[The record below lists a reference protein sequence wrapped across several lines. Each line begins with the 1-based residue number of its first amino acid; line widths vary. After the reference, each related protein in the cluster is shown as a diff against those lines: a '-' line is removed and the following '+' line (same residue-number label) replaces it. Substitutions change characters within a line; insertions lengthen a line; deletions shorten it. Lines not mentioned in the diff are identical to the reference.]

1 MKNFKEMITKAKN
14 IQNKPRIVVAC
25 PYDKNILEAL
35 DRVQR
40 EGIGDVIL
48 LGDRDK
54 VDSIKREHNIGIE
67 PMEFIESESD
77 NQALGESYAMVT
89 KGQAD
94 IIVKGMVQTKDFMKT
109 ILSNKEFIKSK
120 LLTHTMAFDIPSKD
134 KLLFVTDP
142 SIVTEPTLEQ
152 KKIILDNAVE
162 LLKHLEIE
170 DPKVAIISSV
180 EVPNEIIKSSM
191 DGAELMELQEKD
203 HIWDAQVYGPLA
215 IDNAVSKEAAK
226 LKNIDSEV
234 AGNADLLL
242 MPNLDAGN
250 IFCKGLV
257 YIGEFDT
264 GGIVM
269 GAYKPIVLTSRSA
282 GAEERFNSIC
292 IACLLAE
299 KMKL

>member
-1 MKNFKEMITKAKN
+1 MKNFKEMIAKAKN
-14 IQNKPRIVVAC
+14 IENKPRIAIAC

-35 DRVQR
+35 GRIQR

-54 VDSIKREHNIGIE
+54 VDSIKEKYNIE
-67 PMEFIESESD
+67 MDPVDFIKSESD
-77 NQALGESYAMVT
+77 IQALKKSYAMVIE
-89 KGQAD
+89 GQAD
-94 IIVKGMVQTKDFMKT
+94 IIMKGMVQTKDFIRT
-109 ILSNKEFIKSK
+109 ILSNKKFMKNK
-120 LLTHTMAFDIPSKD
+120 LLTHTVAFDIPSRD

-142 SIVTEPTLEQ
+142 SIMTEPTLDQ
-152 KKIILDNAVE
+152 KKVILDNAVE
-162 LLKHLEIE
+162 LLQYLGIE
-170 DPKVAIISSV
+170 EPKVAIISSV
-180 EVPNEIIKSSM
+180 EVPNEAIKSSM
-191 DGAELMELQEKD
+191 DGSELMELQKKD
-203 HIWDAQVYGPLA
+203 SIWNAQVYGPLA

-226 LKNIDSEV
+226 LKNINSEV

-269 GAYKPIVLTSRSA
+269 GAHKPIVLTSRSA
-282 GAEERFNSIC
+282 GVDERFNSIC
-292 IACLLAE
+292 IACVLAE
-299 KMKL
+299 KMK

>member
-1 MKNFKEMITKAKN
+1 MKNFKEMIAKAKN
-14 IQNKPRIVVAC
+14 IENKPRIAIAC

-35 DRVQR
+35 ARIQR

-54 VDSIKREHNIGIE
+54 VDSIKEKYNIE
-67 PMEFIESESD
+67 MDPMDFIKSESD
-77 NQALGESYAMVT
+77 IQALKKSYAMVME
-89 KGQAD
+89 GQAD
-94 IIVKGMVQTKDFMKT
+94 IIMKGMVQTKDFMRT
-109 ILSNKEFIKSK
+109 ILSNKKFMKNK
-120 LLTHTMAFDIPSKD
+120 LLTHTVAFDIPSRD

-142 SIVTEPTLEQ
+142 SIMTEPTLDQ

-162 LLKHLEIE
+162 LLQYLGIE
-170 DPKVAIISSV
+170 EPKVAIISSV
-180 EVPNEIIKSSM
+180 EVPNEAIKSSM
-191 DGAELMELQEKD
+191 DGSELMELQKKD
-203 HIWDAQVYGPLA
+203 SIWNAQVYGPLA

-226 LKNIDSEV
+226 LKNINSEV

-257 YIGEFDT
+257 YIGEFET

-269 GAYKPIVLTSRSA
+269 GAHKPIVLTSRSA
-282 GAEERFNSIC
+282 GVDERFNSIC
-292 IACLLAE
+292 IACVLAE
-299 KMKL
+299 KMK

>member
-1 MKNFKEMITKAKN
+1 MKNFKEMIAKAKN
-14 IQNKPRIVVAC
+14 IENKPRIAIAC

-35 DRVQR
+35 GRIQR

-54 VDSIKREHNIGIE
+54 VDSIKEKYNIE
-67 PMEFIESESD
+67 MDPMDFIKSESD
-77 NQALGESYAMVT
+77 IQALKKSYAMVIE
-89 KGQAD
+89 GQAD
-94 IIVKGMVQTKDFMKT
+94 IIMKGMVQTKDFMRT
-109 ILSNKEFIKSK
+109 ILSNKKFMKNK
-120 LLTHTMAFDIPSKD
+120 LLTHTVAFDIPSRD

-142 SIVTEPTLEQ
+142 SIMTEPTLDQ

-162 LLKHLEIE
+162 LLQYLGIE
-170 DPKVAIISSV
+170 EPKVAIISSV
-180 EVPNEIIKSSM
+180 EVPNEAIKSSM
-191 DGAELMELQEKD
+191 DGSELMELQKKD
-203 HIWDAQVYGPLA
+203 SIWNAQVYGPLA

-226 LKNIDSEV
+226 LKNINSEV

-269 GAYKPIVLTSRSA
+269 GAHKPIVLTSRSA
-282 GAEERFNSIC
+282 GVDERFNSIC
-292 IACLLAE
+292 IACVLAE
-299 KMKL
+299 KMK

>member
-1 MKNFKEMITKAKN
+1 MKNFKEMIAKAKN
-14 IQNKPRIVVAC
+14 IENKPRIAIAC

-35 DRVQR
+35 GRIQR

-54 VDSIKREHNIGIE
+54 VDSIKEKYNIE
-67 PMEFIESESD
+67 MDPMDFIKSESD
-77 NQALGESYAMVT
+77 IQALKKSYAMVIE
-89 KGQAD
+89 GQAD
-94 IIVKGMVQTKDFMKT
+94 IIMKGMVQTKDFIRT
-109 ILSNKEFIKSK
+109 ILSNKKFMKNK
-120 LLTHTMAFDIPSKD
+120 LLTHTVAFDIPSRD

-142 SIVTEPTLEQ
+142 SIMTEPTLDQ

-162 LLKHLEIE
+162 LLQYLGIE
-170 DPKVAIISSV
+170 EPKVAIISSV
-180 EVPNEIIKSSM
+180 EVPNEAIKSSM
-191 DGAELMELQEKD
+191 DGSELMELQKKD
-203 HIWDAQVYGPLA
+203 SIWNAQVYGPLA

-226 LKNIDSEV
+226 LKSINSEV

-269 GAYKPIVLTSRSA
+269 GAHKPIVLTSRSA
-282 GAEERFNSIC
+282 GADERFNSIC
-292 IACLLAE
+292 IACVLAE
-299 KMKL
+299 KMK

>member
-1 MKNFKEMITKAKN
+1 MKNFKEMIAKAKN
-14 IQNKPRIVVAC
+14 IENKPRIAIAC

-35 DRVQR
+35 GRIQR

-54 VDSIKREHNIGIE
+54 VDSIKEKYNIE
-67 PMEFIESESD
+67 MDPMDFIKSESD
-77 NQALGESYAMVT
+77 IQALKKSYAMVIE
-89 KGQAD
+89 GQAD
-94 IIVKGMVQTKDFMKT
+94 IIMKGMVQTKDFMRT
-109 ILSNKEFIKSK
+109 ILSNKKFMKNK
-120 LLTHTMAFDIPSKD
+120 LLTHTVAFDIPSRD

-142 SIVTEPTLEQ
+142 SIMTEPTLDQ

-162 LLKHLEIE
+162 LLQYLGIE
-170 DPKVAIISSV
+170 EPKVAIISSV
-180 EVPNEIIKSSM
+180 EVPNEAIKSSM
-191 DGAELMELQEKD
+191 DGSELMELQKKD
-203 HIWDAQVYGPLA
+203 SIWNAQVYGPLA

-226 LKNIDSEV
+226 LKNINSEV

-269 GAYKPIVLTSRSA
+269 GAHKPIVLTSRSA
-282 GAEERFNSIC
+282 GADERFNSIC
-292 IACLLAE
+292 IACVLAE
-299 KMKL
+299 KMK

>member
-1 MKNFKEMITKAKN
+1 MKNFKEMIAKAKN
-14 IQNKPRIVVAC
+14 IENKPRIAIAC

-35 DRVQR
+35 GRIQR

-54 VDSIKREHNIGIE
+54 VDSIKEKYNIE
-67 PMEFIESESD
+67 MDPMDFIKSESD
-77 NQALGESYAMVT
+77 IQALKKSYAMVIE
-89 KGQAD
+89 GQAD
-94 IIVKGMVQTKDFMKT
+94 IIMKGMVQTKDFMRT
-109 ILSNKEFIKSK
+109 ILSNKKFMKNK
-120 LLTHTMAFDIPSKD
+120 LLTHTVAFDIPSRD

-142 SIVTEPTLEQ
+142 SIMTEPTLDQ
-152 KKIILDNAVE
+152 KKVILDNAVE
-162 LLKHLEIE
+162 LLQYLGIE
-170 DPKVAIISSV
+170 EPKVAIISSV
-180 EVPNEIIKSSM
+180 EVPNEAIKSSM
-191 DGAELMELQEKD
+191 DGSELMELQKKD
-203 HIWDAQVYGPLA
+203 SIWNAQVYGPLA

-226 LKNIDSEV
+226 LKNINSEV

-269 GAYKPIVLTSRSA
+269 GAHKPIVLTSRSA
-282 GAEERFNSIC
+282 GVDERFNSIC
-292 IACLLAE
+292 IACVLAE
-299 KMKL
+299 KMK

>member
-1 MKNFKEMITKAKN
+1 MKNFKEMIAKAKN
-14 IQNKPRIVVAC
+14 IENKPRIAIAC

-35 DRVQR
+35 GRIQR

-54 VDSIKREHNIGIE
+54 VDSIKEKYNIE
-67 PMEFIESESD
+67 MDPMDFIKSESD
-77 NQALGESYAMVT
+77 IQALKKSYAMVIE
-89 KGQAD
+89 GQAD
-94 IIVKGMVQTKDFMKT
+94 IIMKGMVQTKDFMRT
-109 ILSNKEFIKSK
+109 ILSNKKFMKNK
-120 LLTHTMAFDIPSKD
+120 LLTHTVAFDIPSRD

-142 SIVTEPTLEQ
+142 SIMTEPTLDQ

-162 LLKHLEIE
+162 LLQYLGIE
-170 DPKVAIISSV
+170 EPKVAIISSV
-180 EVPNEIIKSSM
+180 EVPNEAIKSSM
-191 DGAELMELQEKD
+191 DGSELMELQKKD
-203 HIWDAQVYGPLA
+203 SIWNAQVYGPLA

-226 LKNIDSEV
+226 LKSINSEV

-269 GAYKPIVLTSRSA
+269 GAHKPIVLTSRSA
-282 GAEERFNSIC
+282 GADERFNSIC
-292 IACLLAE
+292 IACVLAE
-299 KMKL
+299 KMK

>member
-1 MKNFKEMITKAKN
+1 MKNFKEMIAKAKN
-14 IQNKPRIVVAC
+14 IENKPRIAIAC

-35 DRVQR
+35 ARIQR

-54 VDSIKREHNIGIE
+54 VDSIKEKYNIE
-67 PMEFIESESD
+67 MDPMDFIKSESD
-77 NQALGESYAMVT
+77 IQALKKSYAMVME
-89 KGQAD
+89 GQAD
-94 IIVKGMVQTKDFMKT
+94 IIMKGMVQTKDFMRT
-109 ILSNKEFIKSK
+109 ILSNKKFMKNK
-120 LLTHTMAFDIPSKD
+120 LLTHTVAFDIPSRD

-142 SIVTEPTLEQ
+142 SIMTEPTLDQ
-152 KKIILDNAVE
+152 KKVILDNAVE
-162 LLKHLEIE
+162 LLQYLGIE
-170 DPKVAIISSV
+170 EPKVAIISSV
-180 EVPNEIIKSSM
+180 EVPNEAIKSSM
-191 DGAELMELQEKD
+191 DGSELMELQKKD
-203 HIWDAQVYGPLA
+203 SIWNAQVYGPLA

-226 LKNIDSEV
+226 LKNINSEV

-269 GAYKPIVLTSRSA
+269 GAHKPIVLTSRSA
-282 GAEERFNSIC
+282 GVDERFNSIC
-292 IACLLAE
+292 IACVLAE
-299 KMKL
+299 KMK

>member
-1 MKNFKEMITKAKN
+1 MKNFKEMIAKAKN
-14 IQNKPRIVVAC
+14 IENKPRIAIAC

-35 DRVQR
+35 ARIQR

-54 VDSIKREHNIGIE
+54 VDSIKEKYNIE
-67 PMEFIESESD
+67 MDPMDFIKSESD
-77 NQALGESYAMVT
+77 IQALKKSYAMVME
-89 KGQAD
+89 GQAD
-94 IIVKGMVQTKDFMKT
+94 IIMKGMVQTKDFMRT
-109 ILSNKEFIKSK
+109 ILSNKKFMKNK
-120 LLTHTMAFDIPSKD
+120 LLTHTVAFDIPSRD

-142 SIVTEPTLEQ
+142 SIMTEPTLDQ

-162 LLKHLEIE
+162 LLQYLGIE
-170 DPKVAIISSV
+170 EPKVAIISSV
-180 EVPNEIIKSSM
+180 EVPNEAIKSSM
-191 DGAELMELQEKD
+191 DGSELMELQKKD
-203 HIWDAQVYGPLA
+203 SIWNAQVYGPLA

-226 LKNIDSEV
+226 LKNINSEV

-269 GAYKPIVLTSRSA
+269 GAHKPIVLTSRSA
-282 GAEERFNSIC
+282 GVDERFNSIC
-292 IACLLAE
+292 IACVLAE
-299 KMKL
+299 KMK

>member
-1 MKNFKEMITKAKN
+1 MKNFKEMIAKAKN
-14 IQNKPRIVVAC
+14 IENKPRIAIAC

-35 DRVQR
+35 GRIQR

-54 VDSIKREHNIGIE
+54 VDSIKEKYNIE
-67 PMEFIESESD
+67 MDPMDFIKSESD
-77 NQALGESYAMVT
+77 IQALKKSYAMVIE
-89 KGQAD
+89 GQAD
-94 IIVKGMVQTKDFMKT
+94 IIMKGMVQTKDFMRT
-109 ILSNKEFIKSK
+109 ILSNKKFMKNK
-120 LLTHTMAFDIPSKD
+120 LLTHTVAFDIPSRD

-142 SIVTEPTLEQ
+142 SIMTEPTLDQ

-162 LLKHLEIE
+162 LLQYLGIE
-170 DPKVAIISSV
+170 EPKVAIISSV
-180 EVPNEIIKSSM
+180 EVPNEAIKSSM
-191 DGAELMELQEKD
+191 DGSELMELQKKD
-203 HIWDAQVYGPLA
+203 SIWNAQVYGPLA

-226 LKNIDSEV
+226 LKNINSEV

-282 GAEERFNSIC
+282 GVDERFNSIC
-292 IACLLAE
+292 IACVLAE
-299 KMKL
+299 KMK

>member
-1 MKNFKEMITKAKN
+1 MKNFKEMIAKAKN
-14 IQNKPRIVVAC
+14 IENKPRIAIAC

-35 DRVQR
+35 GRIQR

-54 VDSIKREHNIGIE
+54 VDSIKEKYNIE
-67 PMEFIESESD
+67 MDPMDFIKSESD
-77 NQALGESYAMVT
+77 IQALKKSYAMVIE
-89 KGQAD
+89 GQAD
-94 IIVKGMVQTKDFMKT
+94 IIMKGMVQTKDFIRT
-109 ILSNKEFIKSK
+109 ILSNKKFMKNK
-120 LLTHTMAFDIPSKD
+120 LLTHTVAFDIPSRD

-142 SIVTEPTLEQ
+142 SIMTEPTLDQ

-162 LLKHLEIE
+162 LLQYLGIE
-170 DPKVAIISSV
+170 EPKVAIISSV
-180 EVPNEIIKSSM
+180 EVPNEAIKSSM
-191 DGAELMELQEKD
+191 DGSELMELQKKD
-203 HIWDAQVYGPLA
+203 SIWNAQVYGPLA

-226 LKNIDSEV
+226 LKNINSEV

-269 GAYKPIVLTSRSA
+269 GAHKPIVLTSRSA
-282 GAEERFNSIC
+282 GVDERFNSIC
-292 IACLLAE
+292 IACVLAE
-299 KMKL
+299 KMK

>member
-1 MKNFKEMITKAKN
+1 MKNFKEMIAKAKN
-14 IQNKPRIVVAC
+14 IENKPRIAIAC

-35 DRVQR
+35 GRIQR

-54 VDSIKREHNIGIE
+54 VDSIKEKYNIE
-67 PMEFIESESD
+67 MDPVDFIKSESD
-77 NQALGESYAMVT
+77 IQALKKSYAMVIE
-89 KGQAD
+89 GQAD
-94 IIVKGMVQTKDFMKT
+94 IIMKGMVQTKDFMRT
-109 ILSNKEFIKSK
+109 ILSNKKFMKNK
-120 LLTHTMAFDIPSKD
+120 LLTHTVAFDIPSRD

-142 SIVTEPTLEQ
+142 SIMTEPTLDQ
-152 KKIILDNAVE
+152 KKVILDNAVE
-162 LLKHLEIE
+162 LLQYLGIE
-170 DPKVAIISSV
+170 EPKVAIISSV
-180 EVPNEIIKSSM
+180 EVPNEAIKSSM
-191 DGAELMELQEKD
+191 DGSELMELQKKD
-203 HIWDAQVYGPLA
+203 SIWNAQVYGPLA

-226 LKNIDSEV
+226 LKNINSEV

-269 GAYKPIVLTSRSA
+269 GAHKPIVLTSRSA
-282 GAEERFNSIC
+282 GVDERFNSIC
-292 IACLLAE
+292 IACVLAE
-299 KMKL
+299 KMK